1 MKRLMTKVSLDKLK
15 YETISDEG
23 LIVYTAKTNIVFL
36 SDNVDY
42 IIIATK
48 TGDTITIMPDE
59 AIKEGYILMK
69 YPGVDNTIMLTES
82 EYKLVF
88 VDANTEPITN
98 LNL

>member
-1 MKRLMTKVSLDKLK
+1 
-15 YETISDEG
+15 
-23 LIVYTAKTNIVFL
+23 
-36 SDNVDY
+36 
-42 IIIATK
+42 
-48 TGDTITIMPDE
+48 MPDE

>member
-1 MKRLMTKVSLDKLK
+1 MKRLMIKVDLDKLK
-15 YETISDEG
+15 YETIGDDG
-23 LIVYTAKTNIVFL
+23 LIVYTAKTNLVFL
-36 SDNVDY
+36 SDNADY
-42 IIIATK
+42 IIIAK
-48 TGDTITIMPDE
+48 KDGSTITIMPDE

-69 YPGVDNTIMLTES
+69 YPGMDNTLMLTES

>member
-23 LIVYTAKTNIVFL
+23 LIVYTAKTKIVFL